1 MKQKR
6 HEAIIELVKNNIIQT
21 QEELL
26 DRLRDRGFEVT
37 QATISRDIRVLG
49 LIKIR
54 GAGDSYRYAI
64 ASRNDHSSHRFS
76 EGLAN
81 SVIKIDSSGNLI
93 VIKTYPGMA
102 GAVATRIDALDLSD
116 IIGCVAGDDA
126 ILVVTRGEGAAAELR
141 ERLSHII

>member
-6 HEAIIELVKNNIIQT
+6 HEAIIDLVKNNAIQT

-26 DRLRDRGFEVT
+26 DKLRAQGFEVT

-49 LIKIR
+49 LVKIR
-54 GAGDSYRYAI
+54 SGGDIYRYALA
-64 ASRNDHSSHRFS
+64 ASGETAPKRFG
-76 EGLAN
+76 EGLAH
-81 SVIKIDSSGNLI
+81 SITKIDSSGNLI

-102 GAVATRIDALDLSD
+102 GAVATRIDALDISD

-126 ILVVTRGEGAAAELR
+126 ILVVTRGENAALELR
-141 ERLSHII
+141 EKLARII